1 MTIQS
6 AWPAS
11 KMVTFQEG
19 VNLSVMLEMI
29 NKTPA
34 RKKMD
39 KKQRLADFILK
50 NTGIKIRRMVK
61 IVKHQFLSA

>member
-1 MTIQS
+1 
-6 AWPAS
+6 
-11 KMVTFQEG
+11 MVTFQEG

-61 IVKHQFLSA
+61 IHRKGVG